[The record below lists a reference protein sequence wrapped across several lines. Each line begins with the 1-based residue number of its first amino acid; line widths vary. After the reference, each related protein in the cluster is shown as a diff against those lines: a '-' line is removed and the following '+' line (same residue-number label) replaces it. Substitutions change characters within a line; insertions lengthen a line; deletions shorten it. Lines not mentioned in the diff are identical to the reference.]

1 MGLPW
6 SHSGVT
12 MTLHE
17 VTFCPGQDLFIV
29 MTLARSECLDSFRS
43 INFQVELDLGDLM
56 RVYLTPMPPNQY

>member
-1 MGLPW
+1 
-6 SHSGVT
+6 